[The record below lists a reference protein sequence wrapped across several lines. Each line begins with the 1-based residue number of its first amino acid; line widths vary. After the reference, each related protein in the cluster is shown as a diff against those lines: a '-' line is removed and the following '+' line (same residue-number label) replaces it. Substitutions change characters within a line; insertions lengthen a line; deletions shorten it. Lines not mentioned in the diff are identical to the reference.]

1 MKSDLKGYTP
11 INVEYVIEEE
21 AKEVFPLS
29 LDFSSLEEEKLNGEK
44 PITNKRDAL
53 KFIGKVFTATFPDN
67 ELVTRKLDD
76 FEKQNIREEYCT
88 LEENDVP
95 KRKLELEIAIER
107 AKKMKKDA
115 AIVTC
120 DTPKKE
126 REDILSKFK
135 RGDIKVVSNCG
146 TLTTGFDYPELDT
159 IILGRPTKSLA
170 LYYQMVGRAIRPSN
184 GKEGWIIDLAGNYRR
199 FGNVADLYIARPPG
213 TTKWDVYSRGRQLTS
228 TIL

>member
-115 AIVTC
+115 EEAYASVLMEVAKYAAEVKLGTIDVRLKAK
-120 DTPKKE
+120 DTFC
-126 REDILSKFK
+126 I
-135 RGDIKVVSNCG
+135 
-146 TLTTGFDYPELDT
+146 
-159 IILGRPTKSLA
+159 A
-170 LYYQMVGRAIRPSN
+170 
-184 GKEGWIIDLAGNYRR
+184 LAGYY
-199 FGNVADLYIARPPG
+199 L
-213 TTKWDVYSRGRQLTS
+213 VYSWGNTKECFVLAKAYEIPDRTELWANEEKNRKAMKELFGLDFAEMELISDTS
-228 TIL
+228 QEENIDDTEDDDLPFGE

>member
-115 AIVTC
+115 EEAYASVLMEVAKYAAEVKLGTTDVRLKAK
-120 DTPKKE
+120 DTFC
-126 REDILSKFK
+126 I
-135 RGDIKVVSNCG
+135 
-146 TLTTGFDYPELDT
+146 
-159 IILGRPTKSLA
+159 A
-170 LYYQMVGRAIRPSN
+170 
-184 GKEGWIIDLAGNYRR
+184 LAGYY
-199 FGNVADLYIARPPG
+199 L
-213 TTKWDVYSRGRQLTS
+213 VYSWDNTKECFVLAKAYEIPDRTELWANEEKNRKAMKELFGLDFPEMELTS
-228 TIL
+228 DISREENIDDMEDDDLPFGE